1 MSEARGTRTPVVRG
15 RDGARLRVIDFGG
28 EGRPVLF
35 VHGLAGHGSE
45 WSRVAQLLPRELR
58 PLAFDLRG
66 HGGSERRPG
75 DASLAAHADDVAR
88 VAGQM
93 APGEPLFLVG
103 QSVGGIVAFVAASR
117 RPEIVRALV
126 VVEAAPTGPHPEA
139 PARISG
145 WLDSWPSPFSSAF
158 SPSSPPRGAP
168 RSFAPWWSWRRPRPD
183 LTRRRQP
190 GSRAGSIPGPRRSRA
205 AGGRWPSSAAL
216 PTPTAGIPSSFETTL
231 RLTTS
236 RASTSRPLPGMPSTT
251 RVAGRVSARGP
262 AGSA

>member
-1 MSEARGTRTPVVRG
+1 VVRG

-145 WLDSWPSPFSSAF
+145 WLDSWPSPFPGRGRAMAF
-158 SPSSPPRGAP
+158 FGGPPHADGWDPLLLRDHPPLDDQQGEHLAAAARNALHNPGGAPGQRARSGWERLTLRRRGPPCRARGRTTREPRG
-168 RSFAPWWSWRRPRPD
+168 
-183 LTRRRQP
+183 
-190 GSRAGSIPGPRRSRA
+190 
-205 AGGRWPSSAAL
+205 
-216 PTPTAGIPSSFETTL
+216 ET
-231 RLTTS
+231 
-236 RASTSRPLPGMPSTT
+236 
-251 RVAGRVSARGP
+251 
-262 AGSA
+262 